1 MAEAPHRLRPLE
13 LMPARALVSVEKTA
27 VAHSHLPLVLG
38 ESLKGVKTQKTFVIY
53 KNNTRQTSCMN
64 MDIQFSP
71 QFPHQMEVHTNL

>member
-27 VAHSHLPLVLG
+27 VAHSHLPLVLS

-53 KNNTRQTSCMN
+53 KNNTRQTSYMN